1 MKYNSIEKQEALKS
15 IVRQL
20 NGADEIPS
28 SISKLMKSYK
38 IQIDELTESGLPY
51 ETAWALEQTL
61 KAG

>member
-1 MKYNSIEKQEALKS
+1 MNYSREKQEALKS

-20 NGADEIPS
+20 SGADEIPS
-28 SISKLMKSYK
+28 SISKLIKSYK

-51 ETAWALEQTL
+51 ETACALEQTL